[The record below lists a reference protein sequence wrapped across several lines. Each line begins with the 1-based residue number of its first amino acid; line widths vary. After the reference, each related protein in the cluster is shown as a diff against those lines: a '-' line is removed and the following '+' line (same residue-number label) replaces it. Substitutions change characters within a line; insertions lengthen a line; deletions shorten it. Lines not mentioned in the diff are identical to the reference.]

1 MNKLVLF
8 DIDKT
13 LINRSIC
20 HHVAFSYAFKKIYG
34 VTVDI
39 SIINYAGMT
48 DPQIAVEVL
57 RCVGLDENLIKAKL
71 DECMEA
77 VTDYFEKNA
86 QREDIP
92 ALDGAKELLDALE
105 NKVIIGLITGN
116 LEPIALEKMKK
127 AGLRR
132 YFKVGGFGSDNI
144 NRTELVKTAIKRARD
159 NYDFRG
165 SEVFVFGDTP
175 RDIKAGFEAGAKSI
189 GVATG
194 RYSKEELK
202 NSGADFVFD
211 NLNDKKKIL
220 NIIFENS

>member
-1 MNKLVLF
+1 MDKLVLF

-13 LINRSIC
+13 LIDRSIC

-48 DPQIAVEVL
+48 DPQIAMEVL
-57 RCVGLDENLIKAKL
+57 KCIGLDESLVKVRI
-71 DECMEA
+71 DECMDA
-77 VTDYFEKNA
+77 IVDYFKENA
-86 QREDIP
+86 ERENIP

-116 LEPIALEKMKK
+116 LEPIALEKMRK
-127 AGLRR
+127 AGLSR
-132 YFKVGGFGSDNI
+132 YFHVGGFGSDNI
-144 NRTELVKTAIKRARD
+144 NRTELVKTAIKRAKD
-159 NYDFRG
+159 NHNFNG
-165 SEVFVFGDTP
+165 SEVFVIGDTP
-175 RDIKAGFEAGAKSI
+175 RDIKAGYEAGARSI

-202 NSGADFVFD
+202 DSGADFVFD
-211 NLNDKKKIL
+211 SLKDKKKIVE
-220 NIIFENS
+220 IILQTS

>member
-1 MNKLVLF
+1 MDKLVLF

-13 LINRSIC
+13 LIDRSIC
-20 HHVAFSYAFKKIYG
+20 HHVAFSYAFKKVYG

-57 RCVGLDENLIKAKL
+57 KRVGLDENLIESKL
-71 DECMEA
+71 DKCMDA
-77 VTDYFEKNA
+77 VVDYFKENA
-86 QREDIP
+86 EREDIS

-105 NKVIIGLITGN
+105 NKAIIGLITGN
-116 LEPIALEKMKK
+116 LEPITLEKMRK
-127 AGLRR
+127 AGLSR
-132 YFKVGGFGSDNI
+132 YFSVGGFGSDNI
-144 NRTELVKTAIKRARD
+144 NRTELVKTAIKRAKNSHGFD
-159 NYDFRG
+159 G

-175 RDIKAGFEAGAKSI
+175 RDIKAGFEAGTKTV

-202 NSGADFVFD
+202 NSGADFAFD
-211 NLNDKKKIL
+211 SLKDKEKIVE
-220 NIIFENS
+220 IILENS

>member
-1 MNKLVLF
+1 MDKLVLF

-13 LINRSIC
+13 LIDRSIC
-20 HHVAFSYAFKKIYG
+20 HHVAFSYAFKEVYD

-57 RCVGLDENLIKAKL
+57 KRIGLDENLIKSKL
-71 DECMEA
+71 NKCMDA
-77 VTDYFEKNA
+77 VVDYFKENA
-86 QREDIP
+86 EREDIP

-116 LEPIALEKMKK
+116 LEPIALEKMRK
-127 AGLRR
+127 AGLSR
-132 YFKVGGFGSDNI
+132 YFSVGGFGSDNI
-144 NRTELVKTAIKRARD
+144 NRTELVKTAIGRAKD
-159 NYDFRG
+159 SHNFDG

-175 RDIKAGFEAGAKSI
+175 RDINAGLEAGAKSM

-202 NSGADFVFD
+202 NSGADFAFD
-211 NLNDKKKIL
+211 NLKDKEKIL
-220 NIIFENS
+220 KVILKTS

>member
-13 LINRSIC
+13 LIDRSIC
-20 HHVAFSYAFKKIYG
+20 HHVAFSYAFKKVYG

-57 RCVGLDENLIKAKL
+57 KCVGLDENLIKSKL
-71 DECMEA
+71 NECMEA
-77 VTDYFEKNA
+77 VVDYFKENA
-86 QREDIP
+86 EREDIP
-92 ALDGAKELLDALE
+92 ALDGAKELLDTLE

-132 YFKVGGFGSDNI
+132 YFKVGGFGSDDI
-144 NRTELVKTAIKRARD
+144 NRTELVKTAIKRAKD
-159 NYDFRG
+159 NYNFSG

-189 GVATG
+189 GIATG

-202 NSGADFVFD
+202 DSGADFVFD
-211 NLNDKKKIL
+211 NLKDKERIVESIL
-220 NIIFENS
+220 GNS